1 MRAFSRSRTFGAI
14 LLAFALLAAA
24 CGGDSGGGAKDETP
38 ITVASFGFPES
49 VILAELYAQVLEDD
63 GYTVE
68 RRLNLGSRELIF
80 PEVEAGNIDLLPEYV
95 GSSLVVGFGLD
106 APSDRDAAVDAL
118 RAAFEDLDM
127 AVLDPAPGEDKNV
140 FVVTGA
146 FASAN
151 GLTTVSDL
159 ANAGDVTLGGPPEC
173 ENRETCFAGLTGTYG
188 LSNLT
193 FESIQEGSARVAALE
208 SGEIQLSLLFS
219 TQPVIT
225 EKGFVALEDDK
236 GLISPENIIPILS
249 SEVVDAFGDDVTS
262 LLNAVSAKIT
272 TEALLDLNGKVEL
285 EGQAEADVAKQWL
298 VDNGFIDE

>member
-1 MRAFSRSRTFGAI
+1 MG
-14 LLAFALLAAA
+14 LPLLAAA

-118 RAAFEDLDM
+118 RAAFEHLDM